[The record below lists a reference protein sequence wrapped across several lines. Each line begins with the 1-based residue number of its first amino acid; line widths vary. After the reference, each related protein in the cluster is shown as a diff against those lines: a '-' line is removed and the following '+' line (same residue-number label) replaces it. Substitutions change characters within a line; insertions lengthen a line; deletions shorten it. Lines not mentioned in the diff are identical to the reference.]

1 MEEKELIE
9 LYIQRNNL
17 AKSSNMEE
25 ANKITEDINNKLP
38 TKLSKRGF
46 KDSDGNV
53 VEFEII
59 GCADADIVPNGWN
72 GMSENFI
79 TTYYNQGNTGSYK
92 EGNRLAC
99 YIHNG
104 KAKVPFK
111 RILIRR
117 KSFN

>member
-59 GCADADIVPNGWN
+59 GGSNYSKDYNGNTWN
-72 GMSENFI
+72 GKI
-79 TTYYNQGNTGSYK
+79 
-92 EGNRLAC
+92 
-99 YIHNG
+99 NG
-104 KAKVPFK
+104 KYVYK

-117 KSFN
+117 K